1 MKFLDGRVRRFALVV
16 VGSGVLAGV
25 AGSFAATH
33 RVEAA
38 GGHVSPDK
46 AKCASS
52 SKPCASF
59 VNSSS
64 GGGALASSVG
74 GAGVQGT
81 STNNYGVSG
90 LSSSSAGVYGTSAST
105 YGLYGTTSSG
115 SGYGVVGTVS
125 GSGIG
130 VYASSST
137 GNGLESF
144 SGSGGNA
151 IYAQG
156 SGSATGLRVSTS
168 TGYGVIS
175 QVGGNLAVYA
185 TNSGGNGG
193 DFTGS
198 YIGLLG
204 RSPTSGFPLVLTDT
218 SSNNL
223 FYVDGSGNVSYKGG
237 LFQFARTQNGSTV
250 STFGAQASAPTVEDT
265 GTAQLVDGVA
275 SVSLDPAFAASIDS
289 RSVYRVFVT
298 PDGDTHGLYVA
309 SKTPRG
315 FVVRESQGGRSSV
328 GFDYRIVATSS
339 GNVGKRMRVVD
350 PATSSMPHAARPSEP
365 NVNARQI
372 TPLPAQ
378 R

>member
-1 MKFLDGRVRRFALVV
+1 MKFLDVRARRFALVV
-16 VGSGVLAGV
+16 IGSGVLAGV

-52 SKPCASF
+52 TKPCASF

-64 GGGALASSVG
+64 GGGALGSSVG

-81 STNNYGVSG
+81 STNSYGVSG
-90 LSSSSAGVYGTSAST
+90 LSSSSVGVYGTSAS
-105 YGLYGTTSSG
+105 YGLYGTTSGG

-130 VYASSST
+130 VYAASST

-144 SGSGGNA
+144 TGSGGDA

-156 SGSATGLRVSTS
+156 SGTGTGLRVITS
-168 TGYGVIS
+168 TGYGVMS

-185 TNSGGNGG
+185 TNSSGNGG

-265 GTAQLVDGVA
+265 GTAQLVGGVA

-309 SKTPRG
+309 SKSPRG

-339 GNVGKRMRVVD
+339 GNAGKRMRVVD
-350 PATSSMPHAARPSEP
+350 PATNDAPHASRPTVP
-365 NVNARQI
+365 KVNARQI

-378 R
+378 H